1 MLNYIKAE
9 LYRNFNRLYF
19 WVYTGGVAI
28 IALALNIIMGVK
40 EGYNFINFTELLS
53 IVPHLFSLPVF
64 LAVGIIDIVISE
76 ENKNNTLKNIVCFG
90 VSRNKVVLSKI
101 IVSIIL
107 CFLSWSIILI
117 TFLGSG
123 LALFGVGANF
133 SISLLGEVIKKLFIA
148 MPLWIG
154 VITIGNFM
162 GLTCKSSNM
171 LGFSYAMIFLFLK
184 RIISI
189 LSQVVW
195 DKFKY
200 VYDFLITIQL
210 NNFAKPSLTS
220 EDIRWAILVGI
231 GYTLVFTAL
240 SLVYL
245 KNKEI
250 S

>member
-28 IALALNIIMGVK
+28 IALALNIFTRVK
-40 EGYNFINFTELLS
+40 AGYNVTNFTELLNITS
-53 IVPHLFSLPVF
+53 HLFILPVF
-64 LAVGIIDIVISE
+64 LVVGIIDIVISE
-76 ENKNNTLKNIVCFG
+76 ENKNNTLKNIVSYG
-90 VSRNKVVLSKI
+90 VSRNKLVLSKI
-101 IVSIIL
+101 IVGIIL
-107 CFLSWSIILI
+107 CFLSWGIILI

-123 LALFGVGANF
+123 LILFGAGPNF
-133 SISLLGEVIKKLFIA
+133 SVSILGEFINRLFIA

-154 VITIGNFM
+154 TIAVGTFM
-162 GLTCKSSNM
+162 GFVCNSGNI

-184 RIISI
+184 KIISI
-189 LSQVVW
+189 LSQLVW

-200 VYDFLITIQL
+200 VYDFLITVQL
-210 NNFAKPSLTS
+210 NNFARPSLTS
-220 EDIRWAILVGI
+220 EDIRWAILIGI

>member
-53 IVPHLFSLPVF
+53 IVPNLFILPVF

-90 VSRNKVVLSKI
+90 ISRNKLVLSKI
-101 IVSIIL
+101 IVGTIL

-123 LALFGVGANF
+123 LALFGTGPNF
-133 SISLLGEVIKKLFIA
+133 SISILGEFITKLFVA

-154 VITIGNFM
+154 TIAVGTFM
-162 GLTCKSSNM
+162 GFVCNSGNI

-184 RIISI
+184 KIIAI
-189 LSQVVW
+189 LSQLVW

-200 VYDFLITIQL
+200 AYDFLITIQL
-210 NNFAKPSLTS
+210 GNLAKPSLTS
-220 EDIRWAILVGI
+220 EDIRWAILIGI